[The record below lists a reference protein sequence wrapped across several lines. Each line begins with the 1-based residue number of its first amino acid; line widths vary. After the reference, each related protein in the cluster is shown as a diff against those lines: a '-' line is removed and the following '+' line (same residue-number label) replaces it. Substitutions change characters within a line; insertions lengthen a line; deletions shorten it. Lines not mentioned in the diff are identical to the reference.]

1 MQVMFL
7 DAPYSGKVKLNKE
20 IIKLVQNK
28 KVGLFASVQFVNKLD
43 VVKEQLNEAKIE
55 FFQSKPRRTHV
66 KGQIL
71 GCDTEQESLNLEQEI
86 DVYLYIGDGKFHP
99 LALIYA
105 QKDQEEIKPLYQ
117 FDPITNLIKEL
128 KVDEIK
134 KNLMQYR
141 ASLMKFVSAE
151 NIGVINTIKPGQQQ
165 LKASYIL
172 EKKWPEKKFYY
183 FVDNIVSFDQLENFN
198 FIYTWINTTCPRV
211 GFDDQDKFL
220 KGIINLNDA
229 LIALDVLSKNTIFNR
244 LRG

>member
-198 FIYTWINTTCPRV
+198 FIDTWINTTCPRV